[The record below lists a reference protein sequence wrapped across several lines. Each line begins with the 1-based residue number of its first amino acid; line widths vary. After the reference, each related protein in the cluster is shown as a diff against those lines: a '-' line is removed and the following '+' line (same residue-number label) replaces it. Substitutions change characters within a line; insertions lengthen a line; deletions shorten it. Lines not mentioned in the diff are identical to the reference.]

1 MILFLK
7 RTLAALPKRQS
18 LALVPLFEQQ
28 RSRRAMICLLLAILE
43 MVKQQAIRL
52 TQKESFGE
60 IFIQRDEGF
69 DQLLAGERD
78 ASRIEEE
85 YKS

>member
-1 MILFLK
+1 M
-7 RTLAALPKRQS
+7 
-18 LALVPLFEQQ
+18 
-28 RSRRAMICLLLAILE
+28 
-43 MVKQQAIRL
+43 IRL